1 MTERFC
7 KQTGRFCLVFG
18 SVVTLVILSILLINN
33 FVTNEFLGRFFEP
46 LKFLAV
52 IFGFALIGLGIVLI
66 INGKMYEYRLKRLKV
81 EGVAFMPEKIKMIC
95 SIPYGNPTTI
105 KENLYAAFH
114 VKCSISTE
122 SGKRVVK
129 SPKFVIRQRFLKIIP
144 HRPNMLCEA
153 TIYINPNDPHDLAF
167 EIIVPEFL

>member
-7 KQTGRFCLVFG
+7 KQTGRFCVAFG
-18 SVVTLVILSILLINN
+18 SVATLVILSILVTNN

-46 LKFLAV
+46 LKFLVV

-66 INGKMYEYRLKRLKV
+66 INGKMYEHRLKRLKV
-81 EGVAFMPEKIKMIC
+81 EGMAFTPEKTKVIC
-95 SIPYGNPTTI
+95 SIPYGHPMSI

-129 SPKFVIRQRFLKIIP
+129 SPKFVIHQGFLKIIP
-144 HRPNMLCEA
+144 HPPNMLCEA
-153 TIYINPNDPHDLAF
+153 IIYINPNDPRDIAF